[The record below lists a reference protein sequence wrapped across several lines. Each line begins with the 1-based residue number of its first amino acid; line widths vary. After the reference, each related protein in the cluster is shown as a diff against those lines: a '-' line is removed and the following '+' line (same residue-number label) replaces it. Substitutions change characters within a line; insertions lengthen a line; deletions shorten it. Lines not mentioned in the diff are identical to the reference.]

1 MEAVVVDIS
10 DHTPQRGE
18 GGAALNA
25 SGRDIAGQELQEV
38 GESSLAACDA
48 ENSKTVTSIH
58 CVDEDLEAPRS
69 EESNRAGS
77 GATGLQKTS
86 KLQRGATFKA
96 RAAQAAE
103 KEWKLLVMVLR
114 GRARQWLKRNEMAS
128 AAISVCYLVLIFV
141 QIVMEEMPLGDEF
154 NALFVQIFSYVD
166 LAFLVFFFGEYAGHM
181 LVDGIK
187 YFRRA
192 DGTWEKLYI
201 VDATTV
207 VMSLV
212 LSSLNAAKVIDTQLS
227 IFRMFRLLRLPAGQ
241 EVLGAQRRCHASP
254 PRAATQIGTTHPQEP
269 PLSSCRPAQSCHCY
283 PAREGP
289 HRKVSQQG
297 RECTSCAT
305 RVQLGRRRHASL

>member
-10 DHTPQRGE
+10 ERPTPQRARGLSLKSLSISSAE
-18 GGAALNA
+18 EVAA
-25 SGRDIAGQELQEV
+25 QELQK
-38 GESSLAACDA
+38 L
-48 ENSKTVTSIH
+48 KI
-58 CVDEDLEAPRS
+58 
-69 EESNRAGS
+69 
-77 GATGLQKTS
+77 LQ
-86 KLQRGATFKA
+86 A

-154 NALFVQIFSYVD
+154 NSSFVQVFSYVD
-166 LAFLVFFFGEYAGHM
+166 LAFLVFFFSEYAGHM
-181 LVDGIK
+181 IVDGIK

-227 IFRMFRLLRLPAGQ
+227 IFRMFRLLRLTAGQ
-241 EVLGAQRRCHASP
+241 IVRGAQGRCHTSL
-254 PRAATQIGTTHPQEP
+254 PRAATQIGTTHPQDSPPCPAGLLKVAIAIQRVKGRTAKFRNKGTSAQAAPPECNWVDAGTRCYDAQHKKLAAPTAKYSAFLSHYKMEGLSLHVEP
-269 PLSSCRPAQSCHCY
+269 QNLCDSAH
-283 PAREGP
+283 
-289 HRKVSQQG
+289 
-297 RECTSCAT
+297 
-305 RVQLGRRRHASL
+305 

>member
-10 DHTPQRGE
+10 ERPTPQRARGLSSKSLSISSAE
-18 GGAALNA
+18 EVAA
-25 SGRDIAGQELQEV
+25 QELQK
-38 GESSLAACDA
+38 L
-48 ENSKTVTSIH
+48 KT
-58 CVDEDLEAPRS
+58 
-69 EESNRAGS
+69 
-77 GATGLQKTS
+77 LQ
-86 KLQRGATFKA
+86 A
-96 RAAQAAE
+96 RAVQAAE

-154 NALFVQIFSYVD
+154 NSSFVQVFSYVD
-166 LAFLVFFFGEYAGHM
+166 LAFLVFFFSEYAGHM
-181 LVDGIK
+181 IVDGIK

-227 IFRMFRLLRLPAGQ
+227 IFRMFRLLRLTAGQ
-241 EVLGAQRRCHASP
+241 IVRGAQRRCHTSL
-254 PRAATQIGTTHPQEP
+254 PRAATQIGTTHPQDS
-269 PLSSCRPAQSCHCY
+269 PLSSCRPAQSSHCY

-289 HRKVSQQG
+289 HREVSQQG
-297 RECTSCAT
+297 HVCTSRTT
-305 RVQLGRRRHASL
+305 RVQLDRRRHAVL

>member
-1 MEAVVVDIS
+1 M
-10 DHTPQRGE
+10 
-18 GGAALNA
+18 
-25 SGRDIAGQELQEV
+25 
-38 GESSLAACDA
+38 
-48 ENSKTVTSIH
+48 
-58 CVDEDLEAPRS
+58 DEDLEAPRT

-254 PRAATQIGTTHPQEP
+254 PRAATQIGTTHPREP